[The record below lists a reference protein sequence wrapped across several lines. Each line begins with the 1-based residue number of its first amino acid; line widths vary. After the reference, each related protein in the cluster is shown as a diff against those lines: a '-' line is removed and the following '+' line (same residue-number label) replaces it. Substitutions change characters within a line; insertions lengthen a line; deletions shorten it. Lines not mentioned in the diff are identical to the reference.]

1 MSDYVEVMNQNSHQV
16 DSRRYVEQSSP
27 FLDRVPLSWVAY
39 MRLVKVLFGGFL
51 LTGLFSVIGVW
62 LLKDWLVFI
71 GLLCAVLW
79 IGYAVAKTRA
89 TYLFT
94 DPAGVWVSS
103 GVFPWQKG
111 FYGVPWRQ
119 IGGAG
124 YHNGFFSWL
133 SKSYRIDVTHAFK
146 DNAGFTLKDLKY
158 GDLVAAHINQTVVGI
173 Q

>member
-1 MSDYVEVMNQNSHQV
+1 MEYVEVIDQDGRQAP
-16 DSRRYVEQSSP
+16 SRRYVEQSSP

-39 MRLVKVLFGGFL
+39 VRLVKVFFCGFL
-51 LTGLFSVIGVW
+51 LTGLFSVVGVW
-62 LLKDWLVFI
+62 LLKDWLVFV
-71 GLLCAVLW
+71 GMLCAVLW
-79 IGYAVAKTRA
+79 IAYETVKIRK

-94 DPAGVWVSS
+94 DPSGVWVSS
-103 GVFPWQKG
+103 GVFPWQQG

-124 YHNGFFSWL
+124 FRNGFFSWV

-158 GDLVAAHINQTVVGI
+158 GDLVAAHINQTVAVI
-173 Q
+173 N